1 MQNRNLLKYL
11 NAVDPGNSILIAF
24 FMYFYRMKLLR
35 FVILMMGSFAVNAQ
49 ENPWNNPVQTKT
61 QLQVNE
67 LVQKKAEYHRLTNGV
82 RDGYRIKLHF
92 GIDRS
97 AAEAVKDKCYA
108 RFPELATYLD
118 YQQPNFVVLAGDFKS
133 RLEAFE
139 TLRKIQAEFPNA
151 FIVKGKI
158 NTD

>member
-1 MQNRNLLKYL
+1 
-11 NAVDPGNSILIAF
+11 
-24 FMYFYRMKLLR
+24 MYFYTMKALLLFF
-35 FVILMMGSFAVNAQ
+35 FVSGTLSLAGQ

-82 RDGYRIKLHF
+82 QDGYRIKLHF
-92 GIDRS
+92 GSDRS
-97 AAEAVKDKCYA
+97 AAEDVKEKSAA
-108 RFPELATYLD
+108 RFADLPTYLD

-139 TLRKIQAEFPNA
+139 SLRKIQSDFPNA

-158 NTD
+158 KTD